1 MKYDG
6 VTIHSVRDEY
16 GLIEVVQN
24 RSTRKL
30 HFDSPIEQSCL
41 YLNAPM
47 TLNFEYQEKM
57 VERVLAYVNQY
68 KKNQTVRVLML
79 GMGGGSMA
87 HHLFHTL
94 PNIQMTV
101 VELRQAVIDCA
112 YQYFQLPDEPEIEV
126 VCDDAISFVA
136 NNNSQAYQCE
146 QHENAHLYDVI
157 MVDIFDAHGLP
168 SELSDKQ
175 FQENLWQN
183 THSPGLVIFNLWYQW
198 NQTHSNG
205 KPVATEET
213 QKVMDFWQNRVNENA
228 EGLLN
233 RYNVQSSQNLIAEI
247 LKT

>member
-6 VTIHSVRDEY
+6 LTIHSIRDEF

-24 RSTRKL
+24 RTTRKL
-30 HFDSPIEQSCL
+30 YFDSPIEQSCM

-47 TLNFEYQEKM
+47 TLNFEYQEKI
-57 VERVLAYVNQY
+57 VERILNFAQQRQV
-68 KKNQTVRVLML
+68 KNQQQTLRVLML
-79 GMGGGSMA
+79 GMGGGSIA

-94 PNIQMTV
+94 PNIQLTV

-112 YQYFQLPDEPEIEV
+112 YHYFQLPNEPEIDV
-126 VCDDAISFVA
+126 VCEDAITFMADNVT
-136 NNNSQAYQCE
+136 NNAQA
-146 QHENAHLYDVI
+146 YDVI
-157 MVDIFDAHGLP
+157 IVDIFDAHGLP

-175 FQENLWQN
+175 FQNNILQNINL
-183 THSPGLVIFNLWYQW
+183 PGLVIYNLWYQW

-213 QKVMDFWQNRVNENA
+213 QQVIDFWQNIANENTDYT
-228 EGLLN
+228 LN

-247 LKT
+247 LRT

>member
-6 VTIHSVRDEY
+6 LTIHSVRDQF

-30 HFDSPIEQSCL
+30 YFDSPIEQSCL

-47 TLNFEYQEKM
+47 TLNFEYQEKI
-57 VERVLAYVNQY
+57 VERILNFAQ
-68 KKNQTVRVLML
+68 QTQVKSQQQSLRVLML
-79 GMGGGSMA
+79 GMGGGSIA

-112 YQYFQLPDEPEIEV
+112 YNYFQLPNEPEIDV
-126 VCDDAISFVA
+126 VCEDAIAFMA
-136 NNNSQAYQCE
+136 DNATNNAQT
-146 QHENAHLYDVI
+146 YDVI
-157 MVDIFDAHGLP
+157 IVDIFDAHGLP

-175 FQENLWQN
+175 FQDNILQN
-183 THSPGLVIFNLWYQW
+183 TNLPGLVIYNLWYQW

-205 KPVATEET
+205 KPVATAET
-213 QKVMDFWQNRVNENA
+213 QQVIDFWQNMANENTDCV
-228 EGLLN
+228 LN
-233 RYNVQSSQNLIAEI
+233 RYNIQSSQNLIAEI

>member
-6 VTIHSVRDEY
+6 MTIHSVRDEY

-30 HFDSPIEQSCL
+30 YFDSPIEQSCL

-47 TLNFEYQEKM
+47 TLNFEYQEKI
-57 VERVLAYVNQY
+57 VERILAFANQHS
-68 KKNQTVRVLML
+68 KEQTFRVLIL

-87 HHLFHTL
+87 HHLFHML
-94 PNIQMTV
+94 PNIQLTV

-112 YQYFQLPDEPEIEV
+112 YNYFHLPNEPEIEV
-126 VCDDAISFVA
+126 VCEDAITFMA
-136 NNNSQAYQCE
+136 ENNLENLKDNA
-146 QHENAHLYDVI
+146 QHYDVI
-157 MVDIFDAHGLP
+157 IVDIFDANGLP

-183 THSPGLVIFNLWYQW
+183 INSPGLVIFNLWYQW

-205 KPVATEET
+205 KPVPTAET
-213 QKVMDFWQNRVNENA
+213 QQVINFWQNSTIENTDCT
-228 EGLLN
+228 LN
-233 RYNVQSSQNLIAEI
+233 RYNIQSSQNLIAEI
-247 LKT
+247 LKN